1 MESIDT
7 EVCLESG
14 KCDRKGRR
22 IRGAHEWSLIL
33 KRYDQSGLTQTAF
46 CAREGL
52 KYGTLVAWLGRRRKK
67 GDLSG
72 KGSVTRPKF
81 QELSLS
87 GFTDSGNTQTR
98 GGLARRR
105 CCAWR
110 TGQSTRGIGPIVTG
124 IIYVQLSE

>member
-14 KCDRKGRR
+14 KCDRKGCR

-72 KGSVTRPKF
+72 KGSVTRSKF
-81 QELSLS
+81 QEL
-87 GFTDSGNTQTR
+87 R
-98 GGLARRR
+98 
-105 CCAWR
+105 
-110 TGQSTRGIGPIVTG
+110 
-124 IIYVQLSE
+124 VQLLLIRSAAALAGATRAQVVGEGPCGAAWWDRHG